1 MGALDDTQTTIMT
14 TALTPPLPSPALI
27 EALDQLG
34 TTEFYEPFLSWLHD
48 AFGTEQCMVFFCR
61 DGQKV
66 STLLYKDFAEDES
79 ARELAERYV
88 SERHY
93 LQDPNFD
100 TLRTVQAGE
109 TQVARLDDLTT
120 DMNRRYREAFF
131 KTPGFLDKLAIIRG
145 TGNGNFY
152 INLYRR
158 AEKLDARFDDP
169 AFTHQATRLIAAMVS
184 KHFQLNEQLLQE
196 GPLAFLSERE
206 QQVCR
211 AVLRGKKNEAIAAE
225 LDIAVSSVIT
235 YRKRAYDKLGISS
248 RGQLFALCS

>member
-1 MGALDDTQTTIMT
+1 MSAPEVALPAPAMIDALEQMGNAD
-14 TALTPPLPSPALI
+14 
-27 EALDQLG
+27 
-34 TTEFYEPFLSWLHD
+34 FYAPFLQWIHES
-48 AFGTEQCMVFFCR
+48 FSTEQCMVFFCR
-61 DGQKV
+61 DGQEV

-79 ARELAERYV
+79 ARQLAESYV
-88 SERHY
+88 TERHY

-100 TLRTVQAGE
+100 TLRTIPNGE
-109 TQVARLDDLTT
+109 IKIARFGDLAQ

-131 KTPGFLDKLAIIRG
+131 KHPGFQDKLSIIRG
-145 TGNGNFY
+145 TNNGNYY

-169 AFTHQATRLIAAMVS
+169 AFTRQVARVIAAMIS
-184 KHFQLNEQLLQE
+184 KHFELNEQLLQE
-196 GPLAFLSERE
+196 GPLAFLSDRE

-248 RGQLFALCS
+248 RGQLFALCT